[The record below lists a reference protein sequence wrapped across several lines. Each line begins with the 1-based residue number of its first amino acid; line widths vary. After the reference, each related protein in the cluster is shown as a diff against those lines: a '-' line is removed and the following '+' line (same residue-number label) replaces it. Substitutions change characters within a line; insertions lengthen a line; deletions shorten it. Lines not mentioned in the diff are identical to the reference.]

1 MPEVSLPFYLDD
13 TTEKT
18 VAEIQEDKIL
28 KIKYIYVINLSGS
41 QATIKLA
48 DGSTSSNSDLINV
61 IVLASN
67 DYDELTPRD
76 SPIRVLNKLTAI
88 TSSAPVFGIVT
99 GVVESV
105 ER

>member
-1 MPEVSLPFYLDD
+1 MPEVSIPFYLDD

-18 VAEIQEDKIL
+18 LAEISDDKIL
-28 KIKYIYVINLSGS
+28 KIKYIYFINLSGS
-41 QATIKLA
+41 AATIKLA
-48 DGSTSSNSDLINV
+48 DGSTSSNTDLINV
-61 IVLASN
+61 IVLGAN
-67 DYDELTPRD
+67 EYEELTPRE

-88 TSSAPVFGIVT
+88 TNSAPVFGIVT